1 MYNLKQIKASILNV
15 SHEQHKENNYVP
27 NNTTNTINHQDQS
40 FGYLEWVIQ
49 TMVDYYK

>member
-1 MYNLKQIKASILNV
+1 MSHINNKKQKTKNKIS
-15 SHEQHKENNYVP
+15 
-27 NNTTNTINHQDQS
+27 NNTTNTLNHQDQS